1 MEAES
6 VPLIHLAPFFIM
18 LSCYCEEL
26 YLTQSVIFF
35 QAQTQTKIEPNCRL
49 LGDSCNLR
57 HWHPLLIPSLH
68 SACNIATDCVKVGM
82 LKDTFCVPQR
92 CQQHWQRGSIWHS
105 DQWHTEFSQTALGLS
120 GYLWVV
126 DILTKL
132 LLWLLTQK
140 AFWQHV
146 PIIHLRHVF
155 WNNMIH
161 FLLLIFFAKF

>member
-1 MEAES
+1 MGHQKKSNSQKKRFNTEAES

-92 CQQHWQRGSIWHS
+92 CQQHWQSGSIWHS
-105 DQWHTEFSQTALGLS
+105 ENESKLDYSESLIS
-120 GYLWVV
+120 GTRSWAKQLWV
-126 DILTKL
+126 
-132 LLWLLTQK
+132 
-140 AFWQHV
+140 
-146 PIIHLRHVF
+146 
-155 WNNMIH
+155 
-161 FLLLIFFAKF
+161 